1 MSSQFPSPQQFA
13 DQVADNVQRLGSDT
27 ELRDLSR
34 RWIFHAA
41 RHNYTHNFR
50 WLGLPIIQFPQ
61 DAFAVQEL
69 LWSYK
74 PDLVVETG
82 VARGGSLIF
91 YASLLELLG
100 HGEVI
105 GVEIALQPENR
116 RAIEEHPLARRIRLV
131 DGSST
136 APETVKK
143 VFEHPAAAGRVMV
156 ILDSNHTH
164 AHVLAELHAY
174 SPLVRADGHLIVFDT
189 GIEEAPAG
197 QWPDRSWGPGNSPG
211 SAVRAFLTD
220 NDRFVVDHN
229 MDARLQISVAPGGYL
244 RCVKDPA

>member
-1 MSSQFPSPQQFA
+1 MSSKFPSPKQFA
-13 DQVADNVQRLGSDT
+13 DQVADNVRRLDADA

-34 RWIFHAA
+34 RWVFHAA

-69 LWSYK
+69 IWDYR

-82 VARGGSLIF
+82 VARGGSLVF
-91 YASLLELLG
+91 YASLLEMLG

-105 GVEIALQPENR
+105 GVEIALQPANR
-116 RAIEEHPLARRIRLV
+116 LAIEQHPLARRIHLI

-143 VFEHPAAAGRVMV
+143 VFDHPSAAGRVMV
-156 ILDSNHTH
+156 LLDSNHTH
-164 AHVLAELHAY
+164 AHVIAELRAY
-174 SPLVRADGHLIVFDT
+174 SPLVRAGGHLIVFDT
-189 GIEEAPAG
+189 AIEDAPAG
-197 QWPDRSWGPGNSPG
+197 QWPERPWGRGNSPG
-211 SAVRAFLTD
+211 SAVRTFLAE
-220 NDRFVVDHN
+220 NNRFIADHD

-244 RCVKDPA
+244 KCVKD

>member
-1 MSSQFPSPQQFA
+1 MSSPFPSPDQFA
-13 DQVADNVQRLGSDT
+13 LQVADNVQRLGSDDA
-27 ELRDLSR
+27 LRDLSR
-34 RWIFHAA
+34 QWIFHAA

-69 LWSYK
+69 IWSYK
-74 PDLVVETG
+74 PDLIVETG

-100 HGEVI
+100 QGNVI

-116 RAIEEHPLARRIRLV
+116 HAIEQHPLARRIRLV

-136 APETVKK
+136 APETIK
-143 VFEHPAAAGRVMV
+143 VVLGHAAESRRPMV

-164 AHVLAELHAY
+164 AHVLAELRAY
-174 SPLVRADGHLIVFDT
+174 SPLVRAGGHLVVFDT
-189 GIEEAPAG
+189 GIEEAPPG

-211 SAVRAFLTD
+211 SAVRAFLTE
-220 NDRFVVDHN
+220 NDRFVVDHDT
-229 MDARLQISVAPGGYL
+229 DARLQISVAPGGYL
-244 RCVKDPA
+244 RCVKD